1 MWGLTFLKQPTNIH
15 CRSDWPFS
23 PPPSLSLSLSLS
35 LIDISDVKINWQT
48 YLNTRKLSLNYTKKL
63 CYHTHIHKP
72 NDILINFTRQWV
84 AVDSL
89 KLKTTDQVTQN
100 NVAKNG
106 NPATMLL
113 KVEKCTRNR
122 VECSFAI
129 PKQLKWLTFF
139 LIIKR
144 GETSKRN
151 TLVLIQIREPSII
164 CMYSSTYNSVTLIT
178 GNLFAQ

>member
-1 MWGLTFLKQPTNIH
+1 MRSDFLKDKLLKQPTNIH
-15 CRSDWPFS
+15 CRSDLPFFT
-23 PPPSLSLSLSLS
+23 PLSLSLSHRYRLM
-35 LIDISDVKINWQT
+35 LKINWQT

-122 VECSFAI
+122 VELSFAI
-129 PKQLKWLTFF
+129 PKQLKCLTFF
-139 LIIKR
+139 LIFKR

-164 CMYSSTYNSVTLIT
+164 CIPAHIT
-178 GNLFAQ
+178 VSL